1 MAIIYPDG
9 KTQYLFRVLATRERN
24 LFNDS
29 DFYAIVY
36 DDETDSIKEITYDST
51 RYAGGGYAEE
61 DAPQEIHEKA
71 KAAWVVAHLDD
82 YRERTI
88 EYNKEPIVGSR
99 IKVVRGRKNKHGRTG
114 KVEFL
119 STKKS
124 KFGKGTY
131 TVVTFTPDDDPD
143 VLAYDY
149 LRNVEAV
156 EVEIPTDAEL
166 ARRLLSFAERGAYL
180 RPNYR
185 PGVIVL

>member
-1 MAIIYPDG
+1 MAVIIEGNITYEH
-9 KTQYLFRVLATRERN
+9 RVLATRERN
-24 LFNDS
+24 FVDDS

-36 DDETDSIKEITYDST
+36 DDKSDSIKEITYDST

-88 EYNKEPIVGSR
+88 EYNKKPVIGSR

-119 STKKS
+119 TTKKS
-124 KFGKGTY
+124 SFGPGTY
-131 TVVTFTPDDDPD
+131 TVVTFTPDDNPD

-149 LRNVEAV
+149 LKNVEAV

-166 ARRLLSFAERGAYL
+166 ARHLLSLAERGAYL

-185 PGVIVL
+185 PGVIVF